1 MRKKL
6 SNIFLGLVFLVIGI
20 GYAGDA
26 VNLWD
31 FSLFFRGWWTL
42 FIIIPCLVSI
52 INNGINVGS
61 FTGLIIGLMLLAA
74 HYVNIR
80 INFWGLIIPVI
91 FIAIGLKIIFQS
103 FQRKTINVE
112 PTIHVEGQAG
122 NYGPGRAEYSAI
134 FSGNSIKVTDRFT
147 GADLNAIFG
156 GLTLDLRDAVIDSNV
171 EITATTVFGGID
183 IYVPSGVQI
192 KVNNVPVFGGV
203 SIKNRHS
210 YDSGAYTIYLNSTTM
225 FGGIDIK

>member
-1 MRKKL
+1 MRKRL
-6 SNIFLGLVFLVIGI
+6 SNIILGLVFLVIGI

-31 FSLFFRGWWTL
+31 FTLFFSGWWTL

-61 FTGLIIGLMLLAA
+61 FTGLIIGVLLLAA
-74 HYVNIR
+74 HYVTIR
-80 INFWGLIIPVI
+80 INYWGLIIPI
-91 FIAIGLKIIFQS
+91 ILIAIGLKIIFQG
-103 FQRKTINVE
+103 FRRRTIDIE
-112 PTIHVEGQAG
+112 PAVHIEGQTSD
-122 NYGPGRAEYSAI
+122 YGPGRTSYSAI
-134 FSGNSIKVTDRFT
+134 FSGNSIKVTDRFI

-156 GLTLDLRDAVIDSNV
+156 SLTLDLRDAVIDSNV
-171 EITATTVFGGID
+171 EITATAVFGGID

-192 KVNNVPVFGGV
+192 KVNNVPIFGGV
-203 SIKNRHS
+203 SFKTRHS
-210 YDSGAYTIYLNSTTM
+210 SDSGAYTIYLNSTTM